1 MRRIFFNITLM
12 LSFNGCAT
20 TTLYRDEFV
29 STNKSHV
36 LITGIQ
42 NVLVS
47 DGKYFLINNDK
58 AYALDCSNE
67 DYLLANRLTIY
78 LDINSN
84 LPNVYQLNYDDKYL
98 YFGRLTLSKYPDL
111 FSYDTI
117 YSEVVSI
124 KFDKIKPKSIYFK
137 LAMTPFAIAFDAAL
151 CGGFST
157 GSIASDPAAV
167 VSILNAVSK

>member
-1 MRRIFFNITLM
+1 MKKILLLLSLYFVSLNLSAQKINEKYQYHINKATSEIRIDGKLDEAQWQR
-12 LSFNGCAT
+12 CET
-20 TTLYRDEFV
+20 TTDFWM
-29 STNKSHV
+29 
-36 LITGIQ
+36 ITPADT
-42 NVLVS
+42 S
-47 DGKYFLINNDK
+47 R
-58 AYALDCSNE
+58 A
-67 DYLLANRLTIY
+67 RLKTEARFT
-78 LDINSN
+78 
-84 LPNVYQLNYDDKYL
+84 YDDKYL
-98 YFGRLTLSKYPDL
+98 YFGRLTLSKCPDL

-117 YSEVVSI
+117 YSEVVST